1 MHYHTVHTEW
11 HKIITSQPESSQ
23 TKKNK
28 SKLYLILACSR
39 LRDGGGKSFSN
50 KKCEKRAGAGERQ
63 GSPIFPAATAPFP
76 KSCAFYFRFAR
87 FNQFNT
93 FPLYYLRAWHRLS
106 LPLSK
111 GLDDRP
117 HPHCPLPPPYL
128 KVWILRCRLT
138 LTVKNFQVIS
148 NLLFQFIHTIS
159 GILVGPRES
168 LNWKNQFPCS
178 LKHSLE
184 TFQDLKTCS

>member
-1 MHYHTVHTEW
+1 MV
-11 HKIITSQPESSQ
+11 S
-23 TKKNK
+23 
-28 SKLYLILACSR
+28 
-39 LRDGGGKSFSN
+39 GKSFSN

-87 FNQFNT
+87 FNT

-111 GLDDRP
+111 GVDDRP

-128 KVWILRCRLT
+128 KVWIRRCRLT

-178 LKHSLE
+178 LKRSLE

>member
-1 MHYHTVHTEW
+1 MVVESHSVIRNAKNAPGLGRDWALPFFPPPPPPFPSRARFIFALLVLIRSHYTIWEPGTGY
-11 HKIITSQPESSQ
+11 PYP
-23 TKKNK
+23 
-28 SKLYLILACSR
+28 YLRVWMTA
-39 LRDGGGKSFSN
+39 
-50 KKCEKRAGAGERQ
+50 
-63 GSPIFPAATAPFP
+63 PTPTAPFP
-76 KSCAFYFRFAR
+76 H
-87 FNQFNT
+87 
-93 FPLYYLRAWHRLS
+93 LI
-106 LPLSK
+106 
-111 GLDDRP
+111 
-117 HPHCPLPPPYL
+117 
-128 KVWILRCRLT
+128 WIRRCRLT